1 MRSKGEEIE
10 TDIPQM
16 FFLRFSFKISF
27 IFVSIRRL
35 LHLYP
40 STRIDSKKKKSMFLL
55 LDKNSKIK
63 GKSSGNPLGITS
75 KIMKNW
81 PQMFDEAEGLKEI
94 GEFVTVTT

>member
-1 MRSKGEEIE
+1 MCPSEGFY
-10 TDIPQM
+10 T
-16 FFLRFSFKISF
+16 
-27 IFVSIRRL
+27 
-35 LHLYP
+35 P
-40 STRIDSKKKKSMFLL
+40 STSIDSKKKKKTLSVL

-94 GEFVTVTT
+94 AEFVKVTTYSRWK